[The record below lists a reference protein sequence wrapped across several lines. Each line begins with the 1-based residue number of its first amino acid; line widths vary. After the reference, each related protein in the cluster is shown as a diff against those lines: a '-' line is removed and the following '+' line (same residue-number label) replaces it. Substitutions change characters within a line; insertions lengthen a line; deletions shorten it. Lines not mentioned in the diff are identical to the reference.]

1 MKITNVIPYPIW
13 IGSRNQLL
21 VKIETD
27 SDVFGW
33 GESGLS
39 ARELGVSGIIEHYK
53 DIIVGMD
60 PFEIGKVWQRLYRS
74 QYFEGGRTLTA
85 AISAIDLAL
94 YDIKGKALG
103 VPVYELIGGKQRDI
117 VPTFATTSA
126 PPSQEMIDQAK
137 KLIKS
142 GWQAFRL
149 SMSSDGGSGE
159 FESIYTKSR
168 QLQNDELIFEPR
180 ESLNKTAE
188 WLVKARDELGSEV
201 VLGVDLHHRFSV
213 AEAASFC
220 NKLPSGTLDF
230 VEEPIR
236 DETPSAYEA
245 LRKMTNIP
253 FAIGEEFSSK
263 WQFVPYIENDL
274 TQFARVDICNV
285 GGITES
291 LKVAGWCESHYID
304 MMPHNPLGPVCTA
317 ASIHFGASIPNFAWL
332 ETRESASENAGFSND
347 EIIKIDHKMENA
359 MFKVADTPGLG
370 ISVNEEILKESKF
383 KKWDPPQLKR
393 TDGSVTNW

>member
-1 MKITNVIPYPIW
+1 
-13 IGSRNQLL
+13 
-21 VKIETD
+21 
-27 SDVFGW
+27 
-33 GESGLS
+33 
-39 ARELGVSGIIEHYK
+39 
-53 DIIVGMD
+53 
-60 PFEIGKVWQRLYRS
+60 
-74 QYFEGGRTLTA
+74 
-85 AISAIDLAL
+85 
-94 YDIKGKALG
+94 
-103 VPVYELIGGKQRDI
+103 
-117 VPTFATTSA
+117 
-126 PPSQEMIDQAK
+126 
-137 KLIKS
+137 
-142 GWQAFRL
+142 
-149 SMSSDGGSGE
+149 
-159 FESIYTKSR
+159 
-168 QLQNDELIFEPR
+168 
-180 ESLNKTAE
+180 
-188 WLVKARDELGSEV
+188 
-201 VLGVDLHHRFSV
+201 
-213 AEAASFC
+213 
-220 NKLPSGTLDF
+220 
-230 VEEPIR
+230 
-236 DETPSAYEA
+236 
-245 LRKMTNIP
+245 MTNIP